1 MQIAVLSNSAD
12 IRATQTRS
20 EAMLWFEA
28 AARALLLALVVLI
41 GAAVVR
47 NVTDA
52 LTAATH
58 GQPPE
63 QMSTLALVSR

>member
-12 IRATQTRS
+12 IPATQTRS

-28 AARALLLALVVLI
+28 TARVLLLAIAVLI

-58 GQPPE
+58 GAAPE
-63 QMSTLALVSR
+63 QTSTLAPVSR

>member
-1 MQIAVLSNSAD
+1 MQIAVLSDPAD

-28 AARALLLALVVLI
+28 TARALLLAIVVLI

-52 LTAATH
+52 LTAAA
-58 GQPPE
+58 GGPAPE
-63 QMSTLALVSR
+63 QTATLTLVSR

>member
-20 EAMLWFEA
+20 EAMLWFETT
-28 AARALLLALVVLI
+28 ARALLLAIVVLI

-58 GQPPE
+58 GPAPT
-63 QMSTLALVSR
+63 SSLAMVSR